1 MAVQSND
8 IAKTTIQVDGKQGIN
23 QLGLFEAEAAKAA
36 KQMQVLERATKEY
49 TKTSDKMK
57 SLEAAGKKQSKA
69 YENAA
74 KKLKELEGAQQD
86 YLKATD
92 KYKDAERKVKG
103 LREQLGLAGLT
114 MRQLKN
120 RQRELNREM
129 ENTTRGTTRYKELNT
144 EMDKVKA
151 EMASTNNTTKKST
164 NIFSSFGGEL
174 MQLGGKGGAIAAV
187 AAGLLYL
194 GNQILSV
201 EKKFTGLMR
210 TTKRV
215 TGETGEVLEQTT
227 ARIQSLSDVYGEEYN
242 EILKATQSVATAYKI
257 DFREALDLVEKGF
270 LNGANA
276 SGDYVSQ
283 LKEYAVQAKNARI
296 SAEDFIKVLVQQEGA
311 ALFDDKLIDTIKEL
325 GLRLNEFTPTV
336 EKALKPLG
344 KEFSNEV
351 KQSIESGEDV
361 VDIFQKIFVQ
371 SKRSGLS
378 VQELQT
384 IIADLGGGALED
396 VGGLEVAYENLNEA
410 IGRNL
415 DKLDELGE
423 KQKEELEIQQD
434 LNKELARLS
443 TNFSGFGDFL
453 KNTFSVILS
462 TTVGLFNDW
471 LESMQSVD
479 TVMARNKDT
488 IKSLNYDE
496 VIDGIST
503 TTDELAKL
511 RKEQERVQEIYD
523 NTSTSSNY
531 YNTASANLLEA
542 LNQVEIYEQKLKDLE
557 ERKAELK
564 KQSDQ
569 EWSDARDR
577 QIEEEKRKKGK
588 GKGND
593 DDKKKKKEKP
603 VDEFGPILDAWRAL
617 RREVGEIEQELEAS
631 QLTTDEQVIAGV
643 QARFD
648 TLKAKTLEFYNSQ
661 LIDQKEFNAERE
673 RIDLA
678 AEEAIKQKKE
688 EVGADFVSR
697 GEALATEQDLEL
709 VQIASHYDAL
719 IAEAQRLGL
728 EENTIRELTA
738 QKNKAIEDKELQDR
752 IKRAQATQAV
762 LGGLSDFAGALAQAA
777 GDDSEAMAEF
787 QKLATL
793 FQIGLDTAA
802 AISSLTAASEAN
814 PSNSVTFGGA
824 GAAQFIAGLVRI
836 TTNVAK
842 ARQVLSKEKKPKS
855 PNVGRSTSKTGI
867 TEGTSYFFGGAT
879 GKGNIGTG
887 DRYGAFAGYVHQDEY
902 VIPASVRRDPV
913 VADFESIIESKRTG
927 QSTSSQLDQ
936 LASKLNSPQVITQEN
951 AATLEVLTTIA
962 ATLKDNAE
970 RPTMIQWGYRD
981 TTYVREEIDDQ
992 IAIEDLAKI

>member
-129 ENTTRGTTRYKELNT
+129 ENTTRGTKRYKELNT

-215 TGETGEVLEQTT
+215 TGETGEVLQDTT

-296 SAEDFIKVLVQQEGA
+296 SAEDFVKVLVQQEGA

-503 TTDELAKL
+503 TTDELVKL
-511 RKEQERVQEIYD
+511 RKEQERMQEIYD

-593 DDKKKKKEKP
+593 DDKKKEKP

-631 QLTTDEQVIAGV
+631 QLTTDEQAIAGV

-648 TLKAKTLEFYNSQ
+648 ALKAKTLEFYNSQ

-697 GEALATEQDLEL
+697 GEALATEQDMELE
-709 VQIASHYDAL
+709 QIASHYDKL
-719 IAEAQRLGL
+719 IAEAQRLEL
-728 EENTIRELTA
+728 AETTIADLRR
-738 QKNKAIEDKELQDR
+738 QKLQAINAAETRDYQKKAE
-752 IKRAQATQAV
+752 AVQATME
-762 LGGLSDFAGALAQAA
+762 GLAGFSGALIQVLAVN
-777 GDDSEAMAEF
+777 EEKNAEF
-787 QKLATL
+787 IKALTL
-793 FQIGLDTAA
+793 FQIGADTAA
-802 AISSLTAASEAN
+802 AISSLMAASEGN
-814 PSNSVTFGGA
+814 PLNLLTGGSA
-824 GAAQFIAGLVRI
+824 GIAQFAAGIIRI

-842 ARQVLSKEKKPKS
+842 ARQVLSKEKKPKAPTFS
-855 PNVGRSTSKTGI
+855 GESKTGV

-951 AATLEVLTTIA
+951 AATLEVLTAIA